1 MALTKVNRGGL
12 NTGVSDSSDA
22 TFLTATSGEGVT
34 LAGTLAVTGVH
45 TVGENAIFDSEG
57 GAVTQN
63 LVQGVCKGWAL
74 TDFAAAQN
82 DDSLNVSA
90 YTDYAAGYGQL
101 TWNNNFNNANYC
113 VAQAC
118 CGSGTNPNAIP
129 GSNGNSSK
137 GTGAIRI
144 NTMDS
149 SNADPRADM
158 IDYAEFGSIAMGDL
172 A

>member
-1 MALTKVNRGGL
+1 MSTLLL
-12 NTGVSDSSDA
+12 NT
-22 TFLTATSGEGVT
+22 LTGKTSAGSIVVTGEGGST
-34 LAGTLAVTGVH
+34 TT
-45 TVGENAIFDSEG
+45 NM
-57 GAVTQN
+57 Q
-63 LVQGVCKGWAL
+63 QGLCKGWAL

-82 DDSLNVSA
+82 DDSFNVSA

-101 TWNNNFNNANYC
+101 SWNNDFNNANYA

-118 CGSGTNPNAIP
+118 SGSDTNPNCVP

-137 GTGAIRI
+137 GAGTIRI

-149 SNADPRADM
+149 SNATPSSDM
-158 IDYAEFGSIAMGDL
+158 IDYAEFGTVAMGDL